1 MNYSSKKTETK
12 TTTTK
17 VTPTTTTT
25 TVTESKSVERKF
37 NLSLKSA
44 LAWLKQIFVTIVGI

>member
-12 TTTTK
+12 TTITK
-17 VTPTTTTT
+17 VTPTTKTT

-37 NLSLKSA
+37 NISLKA
-44 LAWLKQIFVTIVGI
+44 ILAWFTSICCL